1 MQMLKRLLQK
11 LTPLCL
17 LLLGWQLTFAMPT
30 DWTIKGVVTDKKGNP
45 VEAAS
50 ISVKGSNAG
59 TKTDQDGKFSLSVPE
74 NSTLVISAVGFATRE
89 VKVTAEKELSISLE
103 PTANDLNEVVVIGYG
118 TQKRSAIT
126 SAISTVNTKNL
137 EKQPT
142 ANLANMLQGQA
153 AGVSVSSGSGNPA
166 GAPSIQVRGFSSIN
180 GGKPLFV
187 VDGIPQ
193 DYSYELN
200 PADVESISILK
211 DASAGTIYGAR
222 SASGVILVTTKK
234 GKSGE
239 PKVNFNYFVG
249 SHKLEDKIKLLDK
262 VSMNKVVREAFDNDG
277 NTSPT
282 PAFALDDSKYA
293 NTNWKDAYFK
303 KATEQKYD
311 LDLSGGS
318 EKLNYRLSYS
328 HWEHNG
334 TIINSGSKRDNIR
347 LNSELKLLNNRLKIT
362 PIMSYTR
369 FNNKN
374 FGDVNGDGNAGY
386 SDIMRLYEMKPHK
399 SIYDPSTPD
408 GYAVPPTLLGDGNP
422 VGERNLSNSRTS
434 DDYFQI
440 NLTADLQIYKGLS
453 YNFSVGKTISNTFDY
468 TQTQAYDFGAQARNE
483 NTSRYESRGRV
494 DYTVMV
500 HLLNYERSFGN
511 HNFKA
516 MYGFSR
522 DKWVR
527 QGTIA
532 SGNKLSSPLIE
543 TLKGLIIENTSDFIR
558 GTGWNSTNTMQS
570 YFGRLSYNYDEKYF
584 LQANYRRDGSSRFG
598 PLNRYGNFWGVS
610 GGWAL
615 NKEKFFNVPWVDEL
629 KIRGSYGELGNQEIG
644 DFRFLSQIF
653 VQGSNPFL
661 NYPLGPKSSQQVFIG
676 AISAEMANQ
685 AIKWETSGTANYGI
699 NFSVLKNKFSGSF
712 DFFKTRT
719 RDMLAVT
726 PIPPSSG
733 VTINP
738 TTNIGTMENQG
749 WEASLTYRQS
759 YPSGF
764 SFDVT
769 GNLTH
774 TKNKVIK
781 LGSDEGMIIDGAID
795 YENRFTTLTKSGYAL
810 GSFYMFRSAGIFQ
823 SQAEIDNYKS
833 KDGKVIQPDAKPGD
847 LKFVDVTGDGEL
859 KEDDKVVIGSPLPK
873 VEFGL
878 NINASYKNFDFTVF
892 LNGKAGMKMYNGAK
906 MFMYRF
912 YRSTDLLNAWTP
924 QNTNTNVYR
933 LSNDD
938 VNQNQRVSDYFLED
952 ASFIRLRNIQVG
964 YTLPSDLVRKAYL
977 NRVRVYVG
985 AYNLLT
991 ITNYD
996 GFDPDLT
1003 STGIFSRG
1011 VDRGYYPLSRSFVA
1025 GVNIGF

>member
-1 MQMLKRLLQK
+1 
-11 LTPLCL
+11 
-17 LLLGWQLTFAMPT
+17 MPT

-59 TKTDQDGKFSLSVPE
+59 TKSDQDGKFSLSVPE

-89 VKVTAEKELSISLE
+89 IKVTSEKELSISLE
-103 PTANDLNEVVVIGYG
+103 ASANDLNEVVVIGYG

-142 ANLANMLQGQA
+142 ANIANMLQGQA
-153 AGVSVSSGSGNPA
+153 AGVSVSTGSGNPA
-166 GAPSIQVRGFSSIN
+166 GSPSIQVRGFSSIN

-200 PADVESISILK
+200 PNDVESVSILK

-249 SHKLEDKIKLLDK
+249 NHKLEDKIKLLDK
-262 VSMNKVVREAFDNDG
+262 VSMNRVVKTAYSNDG
-277 NTSPT
+277 DNA
-282 PAFALDDSKYA
+282 PAYALDDNKYA

-311 LDLSGGS
+311 IDVSGGN
-318 EKLNYRLSYS
+318 EKLNYRLSYG
-328 HWEHNG
+328 HWENNG

-347 LNSELKLLNNRLKIT
+347 LNSEIKLLKNRLKIT

-399 SIYDPSTPD
+399 AVYDPTTPD
-408 GYAVPPTLLGDGNP
+408 GFAKPPVELGDGNP
-422 VGERNLSNSRTS
+422 VGERMLTDSRTS
-434 DDYFQI
+434 DDYFQF
-440 NLTADLQIYKGLS
+440 NLTADLQLYKGLS
-453 YNFSVGKTISNTFDY
+453 YNFSVGKTISNTFDF
-468 TQTQAYDFGAQARNE
+468 TQTKAYDFGAQAFNE
-483 NTSRYESRGRV
+483 NNSRAETRARV

-500 HLLNYERSFGN
+500 HLLNYERSFGD

-522 DKWVR
+522 DKWTR
-527 QGTIA
+527 AGTIA

-543 TLKGLIIENTSDFIR
+543 SLRGLIIEYPTDFVR
-558 GTGWNSTNTMQS
+558 VGGYNSTNTMQS

-584 LQANYRRDGSSRFG
+584 LQANYRRDGSSRFA
-598 PLNRYGNFWGVS
+598 PDYRYGNFWGIS

-644 DFRFLSQIF
+644 DFRFLNQIF
-653 VQGSNPFL
+653 LQGSSPFL
-661 NYPLGPKSSQQVFIG
+661 NYPFGGKTSQQVFIG
-676 AISAEMANQ
+676 AISAELANQ
-685 AIKWETSGTANYGI
+685 AIRWETSGTANYGI
-699 NFSVLKNKFSGSF
+699 NFSVLNNKFSGSF
-712 DFFKTRT
+712 DYFQTRT
-719 RDMLAVT
+719 RNMLAVT
-726 PIPPSSG
+726 PVPPSSG

-738 TTNIGTMENQG
+738 TTNIGSMENQG
-749 WEASLTYRQS
+749 WEMSLTYRQS

-764 SFDVT
+764 NFDVT

-774 TKNKVIK
+774 TKNKVLK
-781 LGSDEGMIIDGAID
+781 LGSDDGRIIDGAVD
-795 YENRFTTLTKSGYAL
+795 FENRYTTLTTAGQTL
-810 GSFYMFRSAGIFQ
+810 GAFYMFKNGGIFQ
-823 SQAEIDNYKS
+823 NQAEIDAYKN
-833 KDGKVIQPDAKPGD
+833 KDGQLIQPNAKPGD
-847 LKFVDVTGDGEL
+847 LKFLDTNNDGQL
-859 KEDDKVVIGSPLPK
+859 TDDDKVIVGSPLPK
-873 VEFGL
+873 FEFGL
-878 NINASYKNFDFTVF
+878 NINASYKNFDFTIF
-892 LNGKAGMKMYNGAK
+892 LNGKGGLKMYNGAK
-906 MFMYRF
+906 MFMYRQ
-912 YRSTDLLNAWTP
+912 YRSTDLENAWTP
-924 QNTNTNVYR
+924 QNAKSNIYR
-933 LSNDD
+933 LSNNDE
-938 VNQNQRVSDYFLED
+938 NQNQRVSDYFLED
-952 ASFIRLRNIQVG
+952 ASFIRLRNIQLG
-964 YTLPSDLVRKAYL
+964 YTLPNDLVRKAYL

-1003 STGIFSRG
+1003 STGVFSRG